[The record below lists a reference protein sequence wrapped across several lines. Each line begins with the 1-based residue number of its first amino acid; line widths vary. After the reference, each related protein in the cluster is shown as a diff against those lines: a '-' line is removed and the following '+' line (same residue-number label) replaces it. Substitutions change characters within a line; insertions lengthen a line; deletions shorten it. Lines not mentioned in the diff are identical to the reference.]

1 MIAYQ
6 IKFSILNPSIPQTAP
21 GMNVTVNYYT
31 TDKIAVQWANA
42 AVQTI
47 DYSNG
52 ISVVG
57 MTGLNFGD
65 DIQLYPMHIREA
77 IITSSIRQSS
87 PFPCDFNTIV
97 VTVSADIDLHPLC
110 VPRIRLAGLTGSAT
124 GDSTTFPVALE
135 YGNTTRISTGTWD
148 QGNGSLVV
156 AHPSETRTI
165 SKNTAVV
172 VRFNLTNPNVAQ
184 PSPITSLAVVLQD
197 AFHDPTAHT
206 VASMGLPADESSL
219 EDTAWNSL
227 TACSKASGD
236 AQPLQ
241 IRALAFNAS
250 SSIASNDLGPCAP
263 NIITV
268 TLKTTGPVFTSCVSK
283 FTLSGMNDTA
293 TADSTSLALSG
304 TAITNNVFEATGG
317 WTQNTGTL
325 VVTLQNS
332 FVRGCVDQVF
342 SFSLENLKVERDQVS
357 GVSISTGNPELFL
370 AESASIDGVLSV
382 KCALQHGAVLFFV
395 HRLST
400 RAQHV
405 AS

>member
-1 MIAYQ
+1 
-6 IKFSILNPSIPQTAP
+6 
-21 GMNVTVNYYT
+21 
-31 TDKIAVQWANA
+31 
-42 AVQTI
+42 
-47 DYSNG
+47 
-52 ISVVG
+52 
-57 MTGLNFGD
+57 
-65 DIQLYPMHIREA
+65 
-77 IITSSIRQSS
+77 
-87 PFPCDFNTIV
+87 
-97 VTVSADIDLHPLC
+97 
-110 VPRIRLAGLTGSAT
+110 
-124 GDSTTFPVALE
+124 
-135 YGNTTRISTGTWD
+135 
-148 QGNGSLVV
+148 
-156 AHPSETRTI
+156 
-165 SKNTAVV
+165 
-172 VRFNLTNPNVAQ
+172 
-184 PSPITSLAVVLQD
+184 
-197 AFHDPTAHT
+197 
-206 VASMGLPADESSL
+206 MGLPADESSL

-342 SFSLENLKVERDQVS
+342 SFSLENRPSQKDNAVFVPISMGDQAVILSYLDSIVGALFVS
-357 GVSISTGNPELFL
+357 VQCVSTW
-370 AESASIDGVLSV
+370 
-382 KCALQHGAVLFFV
+382 CYV
-395 HRLST
+395 HCG
-400 RAQHV
+400 
-405 AS
+405 

>member
-1 MIAYQ
+1 
-6 IKFSILNPSIPQTAP
+6 
-21 GMNVTVNYYT
+21 
-31 TDKIAVQWANA
+31 
-42 AVQTI
+42 
-47 DYSNG
+47 
-52 ISVVG
+52 
-57 MTGLNFGD
+57 
-65 DIQLYPMHIREA
+65 MHIREA

-87 PFPCDFNTIV
+87 PFPCDDANTIV

-110 VPRIRLAGLTGSAT
+110 VPLIRLAGLTGSAT
-124 GDSTTFPVALE
+124 GDSATFPVALE
-135 YGNTTRISTGTWD
+135 YGGTTRISTGTWD
-148 QGNGSLVV
+148 QGSGSLVV
-156 AHPSETRTI
+156 AHPSETQTI
-165 SKNTAVV
+165 LENTAVV

-197 AFHDPTAHT
+197 AFHDPTTHT
-206 VASMGLPADESSL
+206 VAAMGLPGDASSL

-250 SSIASNDLGPCAP
+250 SSIASDDLGPCAP

-370 AESASIDGVLSV
+370 AESASIDGALSV
-382 KCALQHGAVLFFV
+382 KCALQHGVVLFFV
-395 HRLST
+395 QRLST